1 MTRYKHVL
9 VLILLVLPMFA
20 LAPSLVT
27 NSNEL
32 TTNNV
37 VVDTALPASFVEER
51 LRVAVYVED
60 NTTLPFYAS
69 GGVITNNYE
78 TVIQLLESEGYDV
91 IPMSTQDIIDH
102 KLMAANFDAF
112 VLVDQ
117 LPKDDIVDQV
127 KDYWLAGGGILSFDI
142 SLGFLYYYG
151 MIVST
156 DTGSFGLLGVDSTEH
171 WGYDVVTNFTVGA
184 RHSTAKDYQPAD
196 TIVVNENTTIH
207 DVGYFDSSNTEDFV
221 RILMD
226 AGDSANSVGF
236 ALDNT
241 ARQGGRIVQLP
252 GNCSTIPAWEESI
265 ITDSIDW
272 LAPRPKARVA
282 FDYTHV
288 PFYGVDAWDVN
299 VTSPENYYTWRDTVV
314 NHSSTFDKLYPTGEE
329 LTSDDLAPFDVLV
342 INLPGINYTAAEITV
357 IHDWVQDGGG
367 LFILGENPAF
377 TTQNQRIE
385 NIIEGLGITFYA
397 AGPAIPAS
405 SVTTE
410 FENHPII
417 EGVGSVVIASGSYL
431 NVTAPAYPIVYFG
444 EPNVAIAGR
453 DYGEGR
459 IIVVGDINGFT
470 HSYIDNEDNYQFS
483 INIINWLSS
492 GPAKVLVYTDF
503 WTEAHPNHV
512 PLNSPIAQALND
524 LEIPYYLTWEIDYF
538 NMSLFLEEWD
548 MVIYDNTN
556 YMTTTVQEHLIDFVE
571 GGGKVVFSS
580 WRMDSAT
587 LAYFGVE
594 VANVIADPPAV
605 YLWDETNPI
614 FNLPAAYGSTILNT
628 TLDVGFGINALNLT
642 TFANATP
649 VAGYIDSGIGGYS
662 NSSVAIAIGAGGNV
676 IVNGLLLT
684 IYNDDT
690 DDSTYPDN
698 QEIWENE
705 IAFLYFDRPTINSPE
720 DVTYMETETGNEISW
735 TAAADAGA

>member
-32 TTNNV
+32 NTNNV
-37 VVDTALPASFVEER
+37 VVDTALPANFVEER

-91 IPMSTQDIIDH
+91 TPMFTQDIMDH

-142 SLGFLYYYG
+142 SLGFLYYHG
-151 MIVST
+151 MIVPA
-156 DTGSFGLLGVDSTEH
+156 DTGNFGLLNVDSSAH
-171 WGYDVVTNFTVGA
+171 WGYEVVSNFTVGA
-184 RHSTAKDYQPAD
+184 RHSTAKDYQPSD
-196 TIVVNENTTIH
+196 TIIILANTTIH
-207 DVGYFDSSNTEDFV
+207 DVSYFDNSNPGDFV
-221 RILMD
+221 ELLLSNND
-226 AGDSANSVGF
+226 PFQDSVGF

-252 GNCSTIPAWEESI
+252 GNCSTIPAWQESI
-265 ITDSIDW
+265 IFDSIDW

-282 FDYTHV
+282 IDYTHV
-288 PFYGVDAWDVN
+288 PFYGVDAWDGN
-299 VTSPENYYTWRDTVV
+299 VSAAENYYTWRDTVV

-329 LTSDDLAPFDVLV
+329 LTADDLAPFDVLV

-444 EPNVAIAGR
+444 EPNVAVAGR

-459 IIVVGDINGFT
+459 IIVVGDINGFA

-492 GPAKVLVYTDF
+492 GPAKVLVFADSHTID
-503 WTEAHPNHV
+503 HPNFV
-512 PLNSPIAQALND
+512 PLNGPVAQALND

-548 MVIYDNTN
+548 MVIFDNNN
-556 YMTTTVQEHLIDFVE
+556 Y
-571 GGGKVVFSS
+571 
-580 WRMDSAT
+580 AT
-587 LAYFGVE
+587 YA
-594 VANVIADPPAV
+594 
-605 YLWDETNPI
+605 
-614 FNLPAAYGSTILNT
+614 
-628 TLDVGFGINALNLT
+628 
-642 TFANATP
+642 
-649 VAGYIDSGIGGYS
+649 
-662 NSSVAIAIGAGGNV
+662 
-676 IVNGLLLT
+676 
-684 IYNDDT
+684 
-690 DDSTYPDN
+690 
-698 QEIWENE
+698 
-705 IAFLYFDRPTINSPE
+705 
-720 DVTYMETETGNEISW
+720 
-735 TAAADAGA
+735 